1 MNDEKIIYLI
11 IGGIN
16 TLIGYSL
23 FILLDL
29 FFLKIFILENSYF
42 YANIVARPIAIL
54 ISYSLHSKFTFKMSI
69 FDFKRLIKFS
79 SGYVIAYI
87 LSIIL
92 LPILVEYFSIHP
104 WISNFILIVIF
115 GIVNFFYQKYW
126 TFK

>member
-1 MNDEKIIYLI
+1 MNDEKIIYII

-69 FDFKRLIKFS
+69 FNFKRLIKFS
-79 SGYVIAYI
+79 SGYLIAYI

>member
-1 MNDEKIIYLI
+1 MNNEKIIYLI

-29 FFLKIFILENSYF
+29 FFFYIFILENSYF
-42 YANIVARPIAIL
+42 YANIIARPIAIL
-54 ISYSLHSKFTFKMSI
+54 ISYSLHSKYTFKMSI

-79 SGYVIAYI
+79 SGYVITYI
-87 LSIIL
+87 LSVVL
-92 LPILVEYFSIHP
+92 LPIMVEYFSIHP
-104 WISNFILIVIF
+104 WLSNFILIIIF
-115 GIVNFFYQKYW
+115 GIINFFYQKYW

>member
-29 FFLKIFILENSYF
+29 FFFYIFILENSYF
-42 YANIVARPIAIL
+42 YANIIARPIAIL
-54 ISYSLHSKFTFKMSI
+54 ISYSLHSKYTFKMSI

-79 SGYVIAYI
+79 SAYVITYI
-87 LSIIL
+87 LSVVL
-92 LPILVEYFSIHP
+92 LPIMVEYFSIHP
-104 WISNFILIVIF
+104 WLSNFILIIIF
-115 GIVNFFYQKYW
+115 GIINFFYQKYW

>member
-29 FFLKIFILENSYF
+29 FFFYIFILENSYF
-42 YANIVARPIAIL
+42 YANIIARPIAIL
-54 ISYSLHSKFTFKMSI
+54 ISYSLHSKYTFKMSI

-79 SGYVIAYI
+79 SGYVVAYI
-87 LSIIL
+87 LSVVL
-92 LPILVEYFSIHP
+92 LPIMVEYFSIHP
-104 WISNFILIVIF
+104 WLSNFILIIIF
-115 GIVNFFYQKYW
+115 GIINFFYQKYW

>member
-29 FFLKIFILENSYF
+29 FFFYIFILENSYF
-42 YANIVARPIAIL
+42 YANIIARPIAIL
-54 ISYSLHSKFTFKMSI
+54 ISYSLHSKYTFKMSI

-79 SGYVIAYI
+79 SGYVITYI
-87 LSIIL
+87 LSVVL
-92 LPILVEYFSIHP
+92 LPIMVEYFSIHP
-104 WISNFILIVIF
+104 WLSNFILIIIF
-115 GIVNFFYQKYW
+115 GIINFFYQKYW

>member
-29 FFLKIFILENSYF
+29 FFFYIFILENSYF
-42 YANIVARPIAIL
+42 YANIIARPIAIL
-54 ISYSLHSKFTFKMSI
+54 ISYSLHSKYTFKMSI

-87 LSIIL
+87 LSVVL
-92 LPILVEYFSIHP
+92 LPIMVEYFSIHP
-104 WISNFILIVIF
+104 WLSNFILIIIF
-115 GIVNFFYQKYW
+115 GIINFFYQKYW

>member
-1 MNDEKIIYLI
+1 MNNEKFIYII

-69 FDFKRLIKFS
+69 FNFKRLIKFS
-79 SGYVIAYI
+79 SGYLIAYI

>member
-69 FDFKRLIKFS
+69 FNFKRLIKFS
-79 SGYVIAYI
+79 SGYLIAYI

>member
-29 FFLKIFILENSYF
+29 FFFYIFILENSYF
-42 YANIVARPIAIL
+42 YANIIARPIAIL
-54 ISYSLHSKFTFKMSI
+54 ISYSLHSKYTFKMSI

-87 LSIIL
+87 LSVAL
-92 LPILVEYFSIHP
+92 LPIMVEYFSIHP
-104 WISNFILIVIF
+104 WLSNFILIVIF

>member
-1 MNDEKIIYLI
+1 MNDEKILYLI

-29 FFLKIFILENSYF
+29 FFFYIFILENSYF
-42 YANIVARPIAIL
+42 YANIIARPIAIL
-54 ISYSLHSKFTFKMSI
+54 ISYSLHSKYTFKMSI

-79 SGYVIAYI
+79 SGYVVAYI
-87 LSIIL
+87 LSVVL
-92 LPILVEYFSIHP
+92 LPIMVEYFSIHP
-104 WISNFILIVIF
+104 WLSNFILIIIF
-115 GIVNFFYQKYW
+115 GIINFFYQKYW

>member
-16 TLIGYSL
+16 TLIGCSL

-29 FFLKIFILENSYF
+29 FFFYIFILENSYF
-42 YANIVARPIAIL
+42 YANIIARPIAIL
-54 ISYSLHSKFTFKMSI
+54 ISYSLHSKYTFKMSI

-79 SGYVIAYI
+79 SGYVVAYI
-87 LSIIL
+87 LSVVL
-92 LPILVEYFSIHP
+92 LPIMVEYFSIHP
-104 WISNFILIVIF
+104 WLSNFILIIIF
-115 GIVNFFYQKYW
+115 GIINFFYQKYW

>member
-29 FFLKIFILENSYF
+29 FFFYIFILENSYF
-42 YANIVARPIAIL
+42 YANIIARPIAIL
-54 ISYSLHSKFTFKMSI
+54 ISYSLHSKYTFKMSI

-87 LSIIL
+87 LSVAL
-92 LPILVEYFSIHP
+92 LPIMVEYFSIHP
-104 WISNFILIVIF
+104 WLSNFILIIIF
-115 GIVNFFYQKYW
+115 GIINFFYQKYW

>member
-1 MNDEKIIYLI
+1 MNNEKFIYII

-29 FFLKIFILENSYF
+29 FFFNIFILENSYF
-42 YANIVARPIAIL
+42 YANIIARPIAIL
-54 ISYSLHSKFTFKMSI
+54 ISYSLHSKYTFKMSI

-87 LSIIL
+87 LSVAL
-92 LPILVEYFSIHP
+92 LPIMVEYFSIHP
-104 WISNFILIVIF
+104 WLSNFILIIIF
-115 GIVNFFYQKYW
+115 GIINFFYQKYW

>member
-1 MNDEKIIYLI
+1 MNNEKFIYII

-29 FFLKIFILENSYF
+29 FFFYIFILENSYF
-42 YANIVARPIAIL
+42 YANIIARPIAIL
-54 ISYSLHSKFTFKMSI
+54 ISYSLHSKYTFKMSI
-69 FDFKRLIKFS
+69 FNFKRLIKFS

-87 LSIIL
+87 LSVVL
-92 LPILVEYFSIHP
+92 LPIMVEYFSIHP
-104 WISNFILIVIF
+104 WLSNFILIIIF
-115 GIVNFFYQKYW
+115 GIINFFYQKYW